1 MSQAEQ
7 TTQARILAAAMAEF
21 LEKGFRAAS
30 LRSIVKA
37 AGVTTGAFYGYYASK
52 QELFRALVGEVYE
65 HILSCYRASVEA
77 FGRLPAE
84 EQPGQMGKI
93 SRACMRELLYYG
105 AAHRDEMQLILQGA
119 EGTRYAF
126 LIDELVEQELDATH
140 RYGAVLQQLGHPVRR
155 VDARLEHILITGMMN
170 AYFEMLLYEMPLDD
184 TERYLEALNDFYT
197 AGWRKLLGQ

>member
-84 EQPGQMGKI
+84 EQSGQMGKI

-126 LIDELVEQELDATH
+126 LIDELVAQELDATH

-170 AYFEMLLYEMPLDD
+170 AYFEMLLHEMPLDD
-184 TERYLEALNDFYT
+184 AERYLEALNDFYT
-197 AGWRKLLGQ
+197 AGWMKLLGQ